1 MINFRLLLAGSEMAT
16 INQTVL
22 GIALYHPSI
31 QRIVLS
37 KNHSKPFFYI
47 CRKNSSVKLAFIG
60 TELAYATRNFV
71 NFGAY
76 LFYWPPTPQYH
87 VQHLDM
93 NFKSWK
99 FHLFANCLS
108 ALPSLITLK
117 IIGFCCCNHA
127 YGWLGIER
135 WDEIL
140 QKLPALQQV
149 AIDIYLA
156 LPFSSREKAVNKFNE
171 YAEQRIE
178 TCKRV
183 NLKAGKPIEKFRGG
197 DIEITAS
204 LNMN

>member
-1 MINFRLLLAGSEMAT
+1 MAT
-16 INQTVL
+16 INQAAL

-99 FHLFANCLS
+99 FPLLADCLS

-117 IIGFCCCNHA
+117 IIGFGCCNHA

-140 QKLPALQQV
+140 RKLPALQQV
-149 AIDIYLA
+149 AIDIYLS
-156 LPFSSREKAVNKFNE
+156 LPFSLREKAVNKFNE

-183 NLKAGKPIEKFRGG
+183 NLKAGKSIEKFRGG
-197 DIEITAS
+197 GIEITAS